1 MKYIKNTT
9 DFYIEEKTAISLGKF
24 DGFHRG
30 HELLMR
36 RLREQKRQGYR
47 TVIFTFDIPPQKGI
61 SRVEAKVLT
70 TNEEKRH
77 LFERAGV
84 DYVVECPFTP
94 KIMCMEPEA
103 FIEKIVR
110 QLHVGYIVAGKDFHF
125 GHKRSGDYRT
135 LQACADRY
143 GYRVVIE
150 NKIKEDARDISST
163 YIREQIEQGN
173 IKKAN
178 HMLGY
183 HYFVTGDVCTGN
195 HLGRTMGFPTANQ
208 LPPGDKLLPKNGVYV
223 TRTRIGERSCPGITN
238 VGYKPTIEGQNP
250 LGVETHL
257 FDFHGDLYGRK
268 ITVEFLERLRDEQKF
283 DSLALLKSQLQRDVA
298 AGRQY
303 FRKQH

>member
-30 HELLMR
+30 HELLMK
-36 RLREQKRQGYR
+36 RLREQKRQGYQ
-47 TVIFTFDIPPQKGI
+47 TVIFTFDIPPQKGV

-94 KIMCMEPEA
+94 TIMCMEPEA

-110 QLHVGYIVAGKDFHF
+110 QLHVGYIVAGEDFHF

-135 LQACADRY
+135 LQACAQRF
-143 GYRVVIE
+143 GYQVVIE
-150 NKIKEDARDISST
+150 KKIKEDARDISST

-183 HYFVTGDVCTGN
+183 HYFVTGSVCAGN
-195 HLGRTMGFPTANQ
+195 HFGRTMGIPTANQ
-208 LPPGDKLLPKNGVYV
+208 LPSQDKLLPKNGVYV
-223 TRTRIGERSCPGITN
+223 TRTLIGGQSYGGITN

-257 FDFHGDLYGRK
+257 FDFDGDLYGSV
-268 ITVEFLERLRDEQKF
+268 ITVEFLERVRDEQKF
-283 DSLALLKSQLQRDVA
+283 DSLALLKSQLQCDVA
-298 AGRQY
+298 KGRHY
-303 FRKQH
+303 FQKRQ